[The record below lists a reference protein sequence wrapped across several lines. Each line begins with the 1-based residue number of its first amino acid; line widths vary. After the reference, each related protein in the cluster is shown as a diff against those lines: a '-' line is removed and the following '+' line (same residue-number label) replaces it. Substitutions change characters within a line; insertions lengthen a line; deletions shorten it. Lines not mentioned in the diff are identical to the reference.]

1 MEFWIF
7 FFGTRTFPV
16 AKIGLSLWKLLY
28 SPKKY
33 MKGTCS
39 NQETLEKSG
48 KKAEGSPLYHH
59 INNGELSA
67 KIRYEN
73 DAHLNNLR
81 SKIAHRIWKPKVQ
94 IHLILQRNKSTPIIL
109 YISWSDLRL
118 PPNPCSK
125 LKKRRLVMTPP
136 SNFANKRPTIPERR
150 YSGRYG
156 LELFKTVRLA
166 FIGSIFV
173 EIAYRKRP

>member
-1 MEFWIF
+1 MVARDIGDQWTYSEGGNNRFEWFFENDVSIRIGIQQSSILQNIWHFQNRKPISMEFWIF
-7 FFGTRTFPV
+7 FSGTRKFSEAT
-16 AKIGLSLWKLLY
+16 IGLRRWKLFY

-94 IHLILQRNKSTPIIL
+94 IHLTLQESNSTPI
-109 YISWSDLRL
+109 YPEEKPAVQESW
-118 PPNPCSK
+118 
-125 LKKRRLVMTPP
+125 
-136 SNFANKRPTIPERR
+136 E
-150 YSGRYG
+150 
-156 LELFKTVRLA
+156 E
-166 FIGSIFV
+166 
-173 EIAYRKRP
+173 

>member
-1 MEFWIF
+1 
-7 FFGTRTFPV
+7 
-16 AKIGLSLWKLLY
+16 
-28 SPKKY
+28 
-33 MKGTCS
+33 MKETCS

-94 IHLILQRNKSTPIIL
+94 IHLILQRNKSTPI
-109 YISWSDLRL
+109 YPEEKPAVQESW
-118 PPNPCSK
+118 
-125 LKKRRLVMTPP
+125 
-136 SNFANKRPTIPERR
+136 E
-150 YSGRYG
+150 
-156 LELFKTVRLA
+156 E
-166 FIGSIFV
+166 
-173 EIAYRKRP
+173 